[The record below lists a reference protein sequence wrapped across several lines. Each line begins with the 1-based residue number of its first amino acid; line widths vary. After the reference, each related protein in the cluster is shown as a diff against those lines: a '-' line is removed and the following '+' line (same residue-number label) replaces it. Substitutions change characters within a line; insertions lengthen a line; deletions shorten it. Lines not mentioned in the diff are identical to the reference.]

1 MHIAAYK
8 AVVEVT
14 IPGVEKL
21 RDTLHAKATTEK
33 KRSKNRSY
41 PMDATPLTVGQELS
55 GYVAQ
60 LNYGLKAVKNTL
72 AHLSEVAQATR
83 KHSCCKIHIRT

>member
-1 MHIAAYK
+1 MMMSINHNLQMTPSQQECILPYK

-21 RDTLHAKATTEK
+21 RDTLHAKAIEFNTVVKIGRTHL
-33 KRSKNRSY
+33 
-41 PMDATPLTVGQELS
+41 MDATPLTLGQEIS

-60 LNYGLKAVKNTL
+60 LNYGLKAVKNT
-72 AHLSEVAQATR
+72 
-83 KHSCCKIHIRT
+83 

>member
-21 RDTLHAKATTEK
+21 RDTLHARPLSLI
-33 KRSKNRSY
+33 RS
-41 PMDATPLTVGQELS
+41 
-55 GYVAQ
+55 
-60 LNYGLKAVKNTL
+60 
-72 AHLSEVAQATR
+72 
-83 KHSCCKIHIRT
+83 

>member
-21 RDTLHAKATTEK
+21 RDTYAKAIEF
-33 KRSKNRSY
+33 
-41 PMDATPLTVGQELS
+41 
-55 GYVAQ
+55 
-60 LNYGLKAVKNTL
+60 NT
-72 AHLSEVAQATR
+72 S
-83 KHSCCKIHIRT
+83 